1 MKKLVFALVAVAALL
16 TVPAVAQVGHPL
28 KGSWLGTWTGNK
40 IHGNDVLLVMS
51 WDGKNVTGTINP
63 GTDNIVIK
71 NAMLNPE
78 GWLVHIEAE
87 AKDKSGQ
94 PLTYTIDGKIENLPL
109 ANRVVTGTWKDSRG
123 DTGAFKIGR
132 Q

>member
-1 MKKLVFALVAVAALL
+1 MKRLVLALLATCLLAIPVAA
-16 TVPAVAQVGHPL
+16 QEGFPL

-40 IHGNDVLLVMS
+40 IHGNDVLVVMS
-51 WDGKNVTGTINP
+51 WDGKNITGDINP
-63 GTDNIVIK
+63 GTDNIRIK
-71 NAMLNPE
+71 SASLNPD
-78 GWLVHIEAE
+78 GWLVHIEAD

-109 ANRVVTGTWKDSRG
+109 ANRIVTGTWKDSRG
-123 DTGAFKIGR
+123 NTGPFRIGR